1 MGRNTLEGD
10 IKQSKGSG
18 NHVKGGCLAYRR
30 TQTNNCL
37 QTITKNFFMG
47 PVLFSALVHL
57 LAFCRPGLLPNPLC
71 NHPVSSQKNGPQGH

>member
-37 QTITKNFFMG
+37 QTVTELFPG
-47 PVLFSALVHL
+47 PSSVLSTSAFTCILQ
-57 LAFCRPGLLPNPLC
+57 ARTYP
-71 NHPVSSQKNGPQGH
+71 